1 VAKKF
6 TASLAKDFFSSPAFL
21 KGRTVII
28 GGSSLFHGAP
38 LFGLRI
44 ASCLNE
50 MVFFASPEPRMAPVA
65 AALKSLL
72 GAFIWV
78 PFSEV
83 EDYIKKADS
92 VLIGPGLMRFRKEK
106 ERLKFSKKRWGDK
119 EGRKTKRI
127 TERLLKKFPGKQ
139 WVIDAGSLQVLDKKF
154 IPPSAILTP
163 NDQEMAFLFGRRLC
177 NLPQEEKEKT
187 LKKWAQEKGEIIMTK
202 EPKALVCSPKE
213 CFLVKG
219 GNSGLEKGGT
229 GDVLAGLIT
238 ALSAKKKPLLA
249 AATGIWLA
257 KKAADRLYQRRG
269 PFYSADDLVE
279 EVLELAGQ
287 LLK

>member
-1 VAKKF
+1 VAKEF
-6 TASLAKDFFSSPAFL
+6 TASLAKDFFSLPAFL
-21 KGRTVII
+21 KGKTVII

-50 MVFFASPEPRMAPVA
+50 MVFFASPESRMAPVA

-72 GAFIWV
+72 GAFVWV

-83 EDYIKKADS
+83 EDYIGKADS
-92 VLIGPGLMRFRKEK
+92 VLIGPGLMRFRKER
-106 ERLKFSKKRWGDK
+106 EESKFSKIRWGDK
-119 EGRKTKRI
+119 EGKKTKRI

-139 WVIDAGSLQVLDKKF
+139 WVIDAGSLQVLDKRF
-154 IPPSAILTP
+154 IPSGAILTP

-177 NLPQEEKEKT
+177 NLPQEKKEKT
-187 LKKWAQEKGEIIMTK
+187 LKKWAQERGEIIITK
-202 EPKALVCSPKE
+202 EPKALICSSRE

-219 GNSGLEKGGT
+219 GNSGLEKGGM

-249 AATGIWLA
+249 AAVGIWLA
-257 KKAADRLYQRRG
+257 KKAAGRLYQQQG

-279 EVLELAGQ
+279 EILKLAGQ
-287 LLK
+287 LLR